1 MAFNASGTDYGGFQ
15 RSRDRADEGL
25 TRAQDSAGRA
35 AKQARIK
42 KSGERSGMEKLL
54 STAARGAAAYYTG
67 GLSEQYGGGEMID
80 SAMLGTDSQ
89 GNAVKNEYGGLIKAG
104 SGVYQGLKANKAA
117 DVARKRASNISDYKE
132 QVGLAEKMGVLDK
145 KQGRNMLLDAQE
157 LRGVQQAQ
165 TQAGEDASLWGWD
178 NKFDDLGKTPS
189 QTKGQQIAQEKQS
202 AILSSEGRR
211 QGGQL
216 DGRKAAE
223 DQLRSRIREASPMD
237 RGPSGE
243 ALDKGVRGQRDDRRQ
258 RELEEAR
265 TSARE
270 GAYGRSYKTDAA
282 REEDSTSA
290 REGALGRGYKSTD
303 NILDDARKSTG
314 TAVEKIEED
323 QMWKRLSN
331 EDDIDRE
338 YNKSLFDKDGYSFA
352 PGSGISDAEL
362 ESNIKGKQ
370 AYDAK
375 AAGYPVGNTYSEK
388 EAKRLSGKDTDKS
401 SSLDDLAVED
411 RVKALKKQGFMGKL
425 FDRSDADKQLLLE
438 NKIEK
443 EEALKREH
451 ARTGGPSG
459 RADYEGS
466 LYRPMKSRL
475 RKKMEARR
483 QRANEV
489 ALKRGG
495 VLAGSAQ

>member
-104 SGVYQGLKANKAA
+104 SGVYHGLDAKKKADIAGKRALNLQKFNQKKDLATEVGKLDKDQGIKMMVEADALRKVQENQTAAA
-117 DVARKRASNISDYKE
+117 DDR
-132 QVGLAEKMGVLDK
+132 
-145 KQGRNMLLDAQE
+145 
-157 LRGVQQAQ
+157 
-165 TQAGEDASLWGWD
+165 SLWGWD
-178 NKFDDLGKTPS
+178 NKYDDLEMTPS
-189 QTKGQQIAQEKQS
+189 QIKGKEIAQGKQS
-202 AILSSEGRR
+202 AILSSEARR

-223 DQLRSRIREASPMD
+223 DQLRSRIREASPID
-237 RGPSGE
+237 QGPSGE
-243 ALDKGVRGQRDDRRQ
+243 ALDKGVRGERIDRRQ
-258 RELEEAR
+258 GELEEAR

-411 RVKALKKQGFMGKL
+411 RVKVLKKQGFIDKL
-425 FDRSDADKQLLLE
+425 LGRSDEDDQLLLE
-438 NKIEK
+438 DKINREQ
-443 EEALKREH
+443 ALKKEH

>member
-25 TRAQDSAGRA
+25 TRALDAKGRA
-35 AKQARIK
+35 EKQARIK

-67 GLSEQYGGGEMID
+67 GLSEQYGGGDMID

-104 SGVYQGLKANKAA
+104 SGIYHGMDAKKKADIANRRALNLQKFNQKKDLATEVGKLDKDQGIKMMVEADALRKVQENQTAAA
-117 DVARKRASNISDYKE
+117 DD
-132 QVGLAEKMGVLDK
+132 
-145 KQGRNMLLDAQE
+145 
-157 LRGVQQAQ
+157 RGV
-165 TQAGEDASLWGWD
+165 WGWD
-178 NKFDDLGKTPS
+178 NKFDDLEMTPS
-189 QTKGQQIAQEKQS
+189 QIKGKEVAQEKQS
-202 AILSSEGRR
+202 AILSSQARR

-223 DQLRSRIREASPMD
+223 NQLRSRIRGIEPERD

-243 ALDKGVRGQRDDRRQ
+243 ELDKGVRAEQVERRLNQ
-258 RELEEAR
+258 QKAIEEAE

-270 GAYGRSYKTDAA
+270 GAYGKGYKTDAA
-282 REEDSTSA
+282 VDRQLAEA
-290 REGALGRGYKSTD
+290 
-303 NILDDARKSTG
+303 
-314 TAVEKIEED
+314 EKGMSVGKIKED

-352 PGSGISDAEL
+352 PGSGISNAEL
-362 ESNIKGKQ
+362 ESNIRGKQ

-375 AAGYPVGNTYSEK
+375 AAGYPVGNTYLEK

-411 RVKALKKQGFMGKL
+411 RVKVLKKQGFIDKL
-425 FDRSDADKQLLLE
+425 LGRSDEDDQLLLE
-438 NKIEK
+438 DKINREQ
-443 EEALKREH
+443 ALKREH
-451 ARTGGPSG
+451 ARTGGPDG
-459 RADYEGS
+459 NAMREGS
-466 LYRPMKSRL
+466 MYAPIKSAL
-475 RKKMEARR
+475 RKRMEARR

-489 ALKRGG
+489 AIQKGG
-495 VLAGSAQ
+495 VLAGSTAQ